1 MFELR
6 PLLDEMVKRL
16 PAGMST
22 DADLVPGGDLRNKGN
37 AWLRSSFK
45 HSGLKK
51 VPRETQVRLAVA
63 KLIKK
68 KKIGNSMVKIKF
80 VYFI

>member
-1 MFELR
+1 M
-6 PLLDEMVKRL
+6 DEIIKRL
-16 PAGMST
+16 PDGITT

-51 VPRETQVRLAVA
+51 VPRETQIRLAVS

-68 KKIGNSMVKIKF
+68 KKIGNSMVI
-80 VYFI
+80 ILL